1 MNLSCSLFFL
11 LSLFYYQRTS
21 FLFCVLSI
29 YLIVLSIH
37 SYTYIRAFF
46 HFVLPLCVSLLSSLL
61 SSVSLSSFPVNGRGL
76 CGGAPLSFEAEAGE
90 RMAGAE
96 RTERGTDVRAG
107 ACVCDR
113 PVRQSRTTL
122 F

>member
-1 MNLSCSLFFL
+1 MNTGELVLFFIFLAFIVL
-11 LSLFYYQRTS
+11 LSTY
-21 FLFCVLSI
+21 FLFILCSI
-29 YLIVLSIH
+29 YLSNRSFYL

-61 SSVSLSSFPVNGRGL
+61 SAVSLSSFPVNGRGL

-107 ACVCDR
+107 PGV
-113 PVRQSRTTL
+113 
-122 F
+122 